1 MKRGEV
7 AGVGGSGG
15 GGGVEASVSAEVGM
29 FHVTIFF

>member
-1 MKRGEV
+1 M
-7 AGVGGSGG
+7 AGVGGSG